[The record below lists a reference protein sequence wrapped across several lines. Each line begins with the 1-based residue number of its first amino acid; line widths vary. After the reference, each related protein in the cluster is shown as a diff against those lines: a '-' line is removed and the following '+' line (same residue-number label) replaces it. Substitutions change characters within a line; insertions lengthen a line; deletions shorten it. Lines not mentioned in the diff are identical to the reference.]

1 VVRLRGSRGLRVMAN
16 GSSEWQ
22 LRRAFSNL
30 SDRTL
35 GRGSGPRPRRPW
47 SVHPAASG
55 VETGWD

>member
-1 VVRLRGSRGLRVMAN
+1 MAN
-16 GSSEWQ
+16 SSAEWQ

-35 GRGSGPRPRRPW
+35 GAGAGPRPRWPW

-55 VETGWD
+55 V